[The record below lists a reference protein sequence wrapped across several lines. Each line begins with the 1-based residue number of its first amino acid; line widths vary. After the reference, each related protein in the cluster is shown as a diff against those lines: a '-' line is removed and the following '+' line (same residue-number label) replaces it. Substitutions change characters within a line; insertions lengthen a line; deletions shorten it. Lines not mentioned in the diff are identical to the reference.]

1 MELLIR
7 LTADIGDVKR
17 TLDDLIAQ
25 SSHFK
30 NWYHHTVRKWN
41 EVRKVQG
48 AAHSA
53 KAAEYDE
60 SIESLRRAYDAY
72 NGQTPVNRD
81 ELQRL
86 RKSLADFEE
95 LRNREIEMHAFWSR
109 PITLADVLI
118 QPVQRPSRY
127 APLLGSMKK
136 LLCLPGVLSP
146 VQMELEKREQEN
158 IETAVHEGN
167 TLNQSICDMVMK
179 NSEAMEKVQNAP
191 ANTTSRYL

>member
-30 NWYHHTVRKWN
+30 NWYQHTVRKWN
-41 EVRKVQG
+41 DVRKVQG
-48 AAHSA
+48 AAPSA
-53 KAAEYDE
+53 NAAEYDE

-72 NGQTPVNRD
+72 TGQTSVNR
-81 ELQRL
+81 EEVQRL

-118 QPVQRPSRY
+118 QPVQVCHY
-127 APLLGSMKK
+127 TTQPLVELYGG
-136 LLCLPGVLSP
+136 CVAVL
-146 VQMELEKREQEN
+146 
-158 IETAVHEGN
+158 
-167 TLNQSICDMVMK
+167 
-179 NSEAMEKVQNAP
+179 KV
-191 ANTTSRYL
+191 S